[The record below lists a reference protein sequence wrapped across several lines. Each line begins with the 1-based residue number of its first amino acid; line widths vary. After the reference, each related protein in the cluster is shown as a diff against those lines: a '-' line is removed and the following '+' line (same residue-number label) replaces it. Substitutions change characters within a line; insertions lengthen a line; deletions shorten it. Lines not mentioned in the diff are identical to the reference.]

1 MLERSCHKSFIFS
14 STGAVDSL
22 IGSPGNYTCSAMIM
36 GLNPNVHELTISGM
50 DALGS
55 EGLWW
60 TVLLVSAFV
69 VMAVSNVTHLHQ
81 VLRSARISDNE
92 YLSGMPEKM
101 KTCKN
106 RGSSGRHVLG
116 STYVLTPLVPRH
128 HASVAP
134 FSLTARVCTKGAAVM
149 NSCHAMSTLNGTV

>member
-1 MLERSCHKSFIFS
+1 
-14 STGAVDSL
+14 
-22 IGSPGNYTCSAMIM
+22 MIM

-106 RGSSGRHVLG
+106 RGSSGQHVLG
-116 STYVLTPLVPRH
+116 ST
-128 HASVAP
+128 
-134 FSLTARVCTKGAAVM
+134 
-149 NSCHAMSTLNGTV
+149 